1 MNSRLIWCWA
11 LLALL
16 TLGGCGGGKKSTT
29 FTANSTANV
38 ISGGFNEETVFEIT
52 GSGLRN
58 ALIIPSLGCADDLE
72 ELGRVD
78 NTVRLKCTTTGV
90 VIKFTVI
97 DATSGEA
104 IVAVGSIDRPSLP
117 YTITAITPGISAKLG
132 ASSEFTVTGT
142 NLYSG
147 VVRIDAEGCGN
158 VTTTDVSED
167 DIPNILK
174 ISCVLNSSTPKFKVI
189 GLDTD
194 EQIGSNF
201 AVDPAVILA
210 LEKTPLKVTAASM
223 SQDGIENT
231 FTVRG
236 YFNDATDVTVTSNE
250 CTDIKLNPD
259 AFNADAARFQFS
271 CKPNGLGTK
280 FQILVDNVAP
290 TPDTL
295 LVQLNLPIRIGF
307 GFALGTNTFESYV
320 IYVDL
325 DYENA
330 PITVANF
337 LQYVDQKS
345 DGEKSSYFVDTLIHR
360 ISGPQTG
367 EPYSVIQGGAFINKE
382 DIDTERVK
390 TIDNTDPTLRY
401 PRAPIPIEATSVDFF
416 SHAKGT
422 IAMARAKAP
431 NVDSATSQFFFN
443 VTDNSAYFD
452 KPPDQYGYTIFGKI
466 VDAASQTDLEAI
478 FNRPLTP
485 GVDGLGKPITT
496 TVPLDIIR
504 ITNVVRTM

>member
-11 LLALL
+11 LFALL

-29 FTANSTANV
+29 FAVNGSASV
-38 ISGGFNEETVFEIT
+38 KSGGSFNAMTEFEIT

-58 ALIIPSLGCADDLE
+58 ALVVPSLGCNDDYDE
-72 ELGRVD
+72 VGRVD
-78 NTVRLKCTTTGV
+78 NAVRIKCKTTGV
-90 VIKFTVI
+90 EIRFTVVDVI
-97 DATSGEA
+97 SGNSF
-104 IVAVGSIDRPSLP
+104 VAVANIPKPDVP
-117 YTITAITPGISAKLG
+117 YAITAITPTASAKLG
-132 ASSEFTVTGT
+132 ATSEFTVTGS
-142 NLYSG
+142 NLFSG
-147 VVRIDAEGCGN
+147 VVRIEAEGCSN
-158 VTTTDVSED
+158 VSTTDVSD
-167 DIPNILK
+167 DDFLSILK
-174 ISCVLNSSTPKFKVI
+174 ISCVLISSSPKFKVI

-210 LEKTPLKVTAASM
+210 LDKVALKATAANM
-223 SQDGIENT
+223 SQDGVDNT
-231 FTVRG
+231 FTVNG
-236 YFNDATDVTVTSNE
+236 YFNEATDVTVTSIE
-250 CTDIKLNPD
+250 CTDMKNIV
-259 AFNADAARFQFS
+259 FNANAARLQFT

-280 FQILVDNVAP
+280 FQILARNVTP

-295 LVQLNLPIRIGF
+295 LAQLYLPIRIGF
-307 GFALGTNTFESYV
+307 GFALGTNEFESYV

-337 LQYVDQKS
+337 LAYVDQKS

-360 ISGPQTG
+360 VMGAQTG
-367 EPYSVIQGGAFINKE
+367 VPYSIVQGGAFTSKA
-382 DIDTERVK
+382 DITSNTAK
-390 TIDNTDPTLRY
+390 TIPATETTPSY
-401 PRAPIPIEATSVDFF
+401 PLPPIPIEATSVDFF

-422 IAMARAKAP
+422 IAMARRPAP
-431 NVDSATSQFFFN
+431 DVDSATSQFFFN
-443 VTDNSAYFD
+443 VNDNSAYFD
-452 KPPDQYGYTIFGKI
+452 KPPDENGYTIFGKI

-485 GVDGLGKPITT
+485 GVDDQGKPITT
-496 TVPLDIIR
+496 SVPLENIR

>member
-1 MNSRLIWCWA
+1 
-11 LLALL
+11 
-16 TLGGCGGGKKSTT
+16 
-29 FTANSTANV
+29 
-38 ISGGFNEETVFEIT
+38 
-52 GSGLRN
+52 
-58 ALIIPSLGCADDLE
+58 
-72 ELGRVD
+72 
-78 NTVRLKCTTTGV
+78 
-90 VIKFTVI
+90 
-97 DATSGEA
+97 
-104 IVAVGSIDRPSLP
+104 
-117 YTITAITPGISAKLG
+117 
-132 ASSEFTVTGT
+132 VTGN

-158 VTTTDVSED
+158 VTTTDVSEEE
-167 DIPNILK
+167 IPRILK

-189 GLDTD
+189 GLDNE

-201 AVDPAVILA
+201 VVDPAIILA

-236 YFNDATDVTVTSNE
+236 YFNDATAVTVTSNE
-250 CTDIKLNPD
+250 CTDIKVATD

-280 FQILVDNVAP
+280 FQILVDNASP

-295 LVQLNLPIRIGF
+295 LTQLYLPIRIGF
-307 GFALGTNTFESYV
+307 GFAVDDSAFDDYI

-360 ISGPQTG
+360 IMGARTG
-367 EPYSVIQGGAFINKE
+367 VPYSIVQGGAFTSKA
-382 DIDTERVK
+382 DIATNTAK
-390 TIDNTDPTLRY
+390 TIAATDTTPSY
-401 PRAPIPIEATSVDFF
+401 PLPPIAIEATSVDFF

-422 IAMARAKAP
+422 IAMARRAAP
-431 NVDSATSQFFFN
+431 DVDSATSQFFFN
-443 VTDNSAYFD
+443 VNDNSAYFD
-452 KPPDQYGYTIFGKI
+452 KPPDPDGYTIFGRV
-466 VDAASQTDLEAI
+466 VDDASQTDLEAI
-478 FNRPLTP
+478 FNQPLTP
-485 GVDGLGKPITT
+485 GVDNLGNAITT
-496 TVPLDIIR
+496 SVPLKRIR
-504 ITNVVRTM
+504 ITNVIRTM